1 MGLPAIPH
9 HTSLA
14 LLLISISVAATHGA
28 QFPKAGT
35 VPDLL
40 IEAPSELVAAR
51 ERVESF
57 DRERLRGVMR
67 LVGLTDSGPPIRVLL
82 ASEDSELARQVRSSI
97 AGFAAGTESLVVLF
111 PSRSPAYP
119 DDTLEDVLHHE
130 VAHVLITRASGG
142 RSLPTWFHEGLATT
156 AERTWGIEDQ
166 ARVLRE
172 RAFLSHTSLDEVNEL
187 FESDD
192 GSRAGAYALA
202 GAFVRDLISAHGPS
216 APGDIMRRIA
226 AGESFAKAF
235 AQVTKQSLADAEAA
249 FWDRNRFW
257 ARWGPF
263 LMTSSALWMIVTLI
277 ALAAIIR
284 RRQKSAALRKRWADE
299 GLD

>member
-1 MGLPAIPH
+1 
-9 HTSLA
+9 LA
-14 LLLISISVAATHGA
+14 LLLISISVAATPGA
-28 QFPKAGT
+28 QLPKAGT

-40 IEAPSELVAAR
+40 IEAPSEFAAAR

-82 ASEDSELARQVRSSI
+82 ASEDSELARQVSSSI

-202 GAFVRDLISAHGPS
+202 GAFVRDLINAHGPS

-226 AGESFAKAF
+226 AGESFDSAF

-263 LMTSSALWMIVTLI
+263 LMTPSALWMIVTLI

>member
-1 MGLPAIPH
+1 
-9 HTSLA
+9 LA
-14 LLLISISVAATHGA
+14 LLLISISVAATPGA
-28 QFPKAGT
+28 QLPKPGI
-35 VPDLL
+35 PDLL
-40 IEAPSELVAAR
+40 IEAPSEFAAAR

-67 LVGLTDSGPPIRVLL
+67 LVGLTDPGPPIRVFL
-82 ASEDSELARQVRSSI
+82 ASEDSELARQVPSSI
-97 AGFAAGTESLVVLF
+97 AGFAAGAESLVVLF

-119 DDTLEDVLHHE
+119 DDTLEDALHHE

-142 RSLPTWFHEGLATT
+142 RALPTWFHEGLATT

-166 ARVLRE
+166 ARFLRE
-172 RAFLSHTSLDEVNEL
+172 RAFVSHASLDEVNEL

-202 GAFVRDLISAHGPS
+202 GAFIRDLINAHGPS

-226 AGESFAKAF
+226 AGESFDSAF
-235 AQVTKQSLADAEAA
+235 AQVTKQSVADAEAA

-277 ALAAIIR
+277 ALVAIIR
-284 RRQKSAALRKRWADE
+284 RRQKSAALRKRWAEE